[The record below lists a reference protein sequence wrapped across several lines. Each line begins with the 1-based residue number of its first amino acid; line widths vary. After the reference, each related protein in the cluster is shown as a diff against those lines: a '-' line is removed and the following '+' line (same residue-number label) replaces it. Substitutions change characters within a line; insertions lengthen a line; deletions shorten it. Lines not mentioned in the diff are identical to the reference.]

1 MKKKLIAVLLTAAM
15 AVGCL
20 AGCGNSK
27 TTSGGADTDSN
38 TADTEAAADTVTAQT
53 DSGEQA

>member
-27 TTSGGADTDSN
+27 TTSGGADTDSK
-38 TADTEAAADTVTAQT
+38 TADTEAAADTGTAQT
-53 DSGEQA
+53 DSG